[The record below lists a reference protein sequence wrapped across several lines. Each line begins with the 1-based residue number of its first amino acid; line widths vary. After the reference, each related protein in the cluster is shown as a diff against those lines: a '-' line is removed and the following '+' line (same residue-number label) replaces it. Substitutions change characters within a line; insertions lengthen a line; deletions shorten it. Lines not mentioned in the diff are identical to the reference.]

1 MNTNITNITVDL
13 STANN
18 FGVIRAV
25 QGDMRTRFV
34 YITLLDNQVEYD
46 FDRVYPVLRGT
57 KPDGTTIFNVCSIS
71 EDNRIIVELSEQLLA
86 APGKITCEIS
96 LYSVSEQISEDK
108 QVITSFPFT
117 IFVSTAAF
125 APGAVMSTDE
135 FTAIADVIG
144 NNAVLQECLDDI
156 VASRDAAK
164 VSEINAKAS
173 EDAAAI
179 SKEAARESE
188 IAAKSSETNAAQ
200 SEENASTSATN
211 TANSAATAASKATE
225 AADSASAAKISET
238 NAKVSETKAESS
250 QTAAAD
256 SAAAAET
263 SENHAAQSADSAAE
277 SSAISAQK
285 ASAAALSAT
294 DAADSADLAS
304 QKAAEAADSALAASQ
319 EAMAAANAAASIT
332 DSAATAAQKATEAI
346 DHAVKAESFTHGR
359 TNTRENED
367 IDNAEY
373 YYHQSKAISE
383 SMSGALRPIGTVAF
397 ADLPALSSAAEGDMY
412 NISDQFTTNADFR
425 EGTGFE
431 IPAGSNIYKTVDG
444 KWDVLAGS
452 PVTGV
457 KGTAETSYRKGNVNI
472 TKENIGLGNVP
483 NVSTNDQT
491 PTFAQAEIRENIAS
505 GEKLSALLGKI
516 KKFFSDLKT
525 VAFTGSYSDLTNK
538 PAIGNGTVTIEQAG
552 VEKGTFTMNQS
563 ENVTIELTDT
573 NTQTVTGIKGSAEST
588 YRTGNINL
596 TKANLGLDNVAN
608 ERQYSASN
616 PQPSVTGS
624 SGSCT
629 GNAATA
635 TTANNALAIAGIPV
649 QNIDPGVDRTYH
661 LGSNGGTNPIQW
673 IHRNNECVG
682 HIGRN
687 GDCSYPMTFHWS
699 GQPGQPTWLW
709 GGEDGT
715 NMYLYN
721 PSSFNVTYAN
731 SAGSANSV
739 AYTNV
744 SGRPTFS
751 LSGTTLYINF

>member
-13 STANN
+13 SSANN

-25 QGDMRTRFV
+25 QGDMRTRFAH
-34 YITLLDNQVEYD
+34 ITLLDNQIEYD
-46 FDRVYPVLRGT
+46 FDKVYPVLRGT

-71 EDNRIIVELSEQLLA
+71 EDNQIVVELSEQLLA

-125 APGAVMSTDE
+125 APGAVTSKDE

-164 VSEINAKAS
+164 ISEVNAKKS
-173 EDAAAI
+173 EDAAAD
-179 SKEAARESE
+179 SKRAALESE
-188 IAAKSSETNAAQ
+188 QAAKASESNAAQ
-200 SEENASTSATN
+200 SEQNASTYAAN
-211 TANSAATAASKATE
+211 AANSATAAESEATAAAS
-225 AADSASAAKISET
+225 SASAARISET

-250 QTAAAD
+250 QTAAAN
-256 SAAAAET
+256 SAMAAET
-263 SENHAAQSADSAAE
+263 SESNAAQSADSAAE
-277 SSAISAQK
+277 SAGISAQK
-285 ASAAALSAT
+285 ASAAATSAAN
-294 DAADSADLAS
+294 AADSAALAS

-319 EAMAAANAAASIT
+319 EATAAANAAASIT
-332 DSAATAAQKATEAI
+332 DSAVTAAQKAAEAI
-346 DHAVKAESFTHGR
+346 ENAVKAESFTHGG
-359 TNTRENED
+359 TDTRENED

-373 YYHQSKAISE
+373 YYRQSKAISE
-383 SMSGALRPIGTVAF
+383 SMSGALRPVGTVAF
-397 ADLPALSSAAEGDMY
+397 ADLPALSSATEGDMY
-412 NISDQFTTNADFR
+412 NVSDQFTTNADFR
-425 EGTGFE
+425 EGIGFE
-431 IPAGSNIYKTVDG
+431 IPAGSNIYKTADG

-457 KGTAETSYRKGNVNI
+457 KGAAETSYRKGNVNI

-483 NVSTNDQT
+483 NVSTNDQA
-491 PTFAQAEIRENIAS
+491 PTFSQAEIRENIAS

-516 KKFFSDLKT
+516 KKFFSDLKA

-552 VEKGTFTMNQS
+552 VEKGTFSMNQN
-563 ENVTIELTDT
+563 ENITIALTDT
-573 NTQTVTGIKGSAEST
+573 NTQTVTGVKGNAESA
-588 YRTGNINL
+588 YRTGNVNITPKNIG
-596 TKANLGLDNVAN
+596 LGNVAN

-635 TTANNALAIAGIPV
+635 TTANNALAIAGAPV
-649 QNIDPGVDRTYH
+649 QIHDPGIDLSYH
-661 LGSNGGTNPIQW
+661 LGSNGGTNPVQW

-682 HIGRN
+682 HIGRS
-687 GDCSYPMTFHWS
+687 GDCNYPMTFFWQGKS
-699 GQPGQPTWLW
+699 GQPSWLW
-709 GGEDGT
+709 GGEDAT

-721 PSSFNVTYAN
+721 PSGFNVAYAT

-739 AYTNV
+739 AYANV

>member
-1 MNTNITNITVDL
+1 MNTNITNMTVDL

-125 APGAVMSTDE
+125 APGAVTSTDE
-135 FTAIADVIG
+135 FTAIAEVIG

-164 VSEINAKAS
+164 VSEINAKEAEEAAVVSKETAS
-173 EDAAAI
+173 E
-179 SKEAARESE
+179 
-188 IAAKSSETNAAQ
+188 AAKAAKTSETNAAL
-200 SEENASTSATN
+200 SEQNASTYAEN
-211 TANSAATAASKATE
+211 AANSATAAESEATAASG
-225 AADSASAAKISET
+225 SASAARISET

-277 SSAISAQK
+277 SAGVSAQK
-285 ASAAALSAT
+285 AGAAALSAT
-294 DAADSADLAS
+294 NAADSADLAS
-304 QKAAEAADSALAASQ
+304 QKAAEAADSALVASQ

-332 DSAATAAQKATEAI
+332 DSATTAAQKATEAI
-346 DHAVKAESFTHGR
+346 ENAVKAESFTHGG

-412 NISDQFTTNADFR
+412 NVSDQFTTNADFR

-431 IPAGSNIYKTVDG
+431 IPAGSNIYKTADG

-525 VAFTGSYSDLTNK
+525 VAFTGSYSDLTNR
-538 PAIGNGTVTIEQAG
+538 PTIGNGTVTIEQAG

-573 NTQTVTGIKGSAEST
+573 NTQTVTGIKGSAESA
-588 YRTGNINL
+588 YRTGNVNL
-596 TKANLGLDNVAN
+596 TKENIGLGNVAN

-616 PQPSVTGS
+616 PQPNVTGS

-635 TTANNALAIAGIPV
+635 TDADKLDGYHGSAAQATNTYVLRDGNGYSYFGYINSNSGNNENPNVSQII
-649 QNIDPGVDRTYH
+649 TT
-661 LGSNGGTNPIQW
+661 NGG
-673 IHRNNECVG
+673 
-682 HIGRN
+682 
-687 GDCSYPMTFHWS
+687 
-699 GQPGQPTWLW
+699 
-709 GGEDGT
+709 DGF
-715 NMYLYN
+715 YRK
-721 PSSFNVTYAN
+721 SSIAHLKAQMGLGNVDNTADAVKSVNYAN
-731 SAGSANSV
+731 SAGTV